1 MNTIIKINIDVLLK
15 NTIKF
20 TQKNNISEVYAIV
33 FFFNYYIIYILK
45 CHKQTVMNILLYRL
59 LTRRKK

>member
-33 FFFNYYIIYILK
+33 FFFK
-45 CHKQTVMNILLYRL
+45 LLYYL
-59 LTRRKK
+59 HIKMS